1 MTKET
6 ITDEIDQADEL
17 HDETA
22 HLAGEWTGTA
32 ELENEE
38 TRAHVRDP
46 NSEPD
51 DQAPDPL
58 KLKAEQDDNE
68 AFYEGVFKPLWA
80 MPSSIDPA
88 FGRLAIT
95 PEKDQYARPA
105 SDELNKLANYLFP
118 DLKEKKSFLGR
129 VFLVGQ
135 FGMIQWGC
143 YQEAMGEIRAR
154 HLDDQRGDPRVDGG
168 ELEDHAP
175 PPGTKSP
182 LEFMDVEGRA

>member
-1 MTKET
+1 MQDDKALER
-6 ITDEIDQADEL
+6 DQEAEL

-32 ELENEE
+32 ELEDEDN
-38 TRAHVRDP
+38 RPHVRDP
-46 NSEPD
+46 ATEPETVE
-51 DQAPDPL
+51 PDPL
-58 KLKAEQDDNE
+58 ELEADQDDNE
-68 AFYEGVFKPLWA
+68 AFYEGVFKPIWA
-80 MPSSIDPA
+80 MPSAVDPA
-88 FGRLAIT
+88 FARLAIT

-154 HLDDQRGDPRVDGG
+154 YQDDRRGDPQDDRA
-168 ELEDHAP
+168 ELEDQAP
-175 PPGTKSP
+175 PPSAKSP
-182 LEFMDVEGRA
+182 LEFMDAEGTA